1 MIPEGMMKDRV
12 NRLAQKIYTE
22 YRDKGELVILVIM
35 NSAFRYFTD
44 LVEALNRISE
54 NDFNTDTKL

>member
-1 MIPEGMMKDRV
+1 MKDRV

-54 NDFNTDTKL
+54 NDFNTETKL